1 MEKYELVVF
10 DWDGTLMDSMSKIVT
25 CARAAFTELGFEVPE
40 DNDIRACIGL
50 GLDDIW
56 MRLCSNATPESKQAF
71 VDVYRKHWLS
81 WSGPE
86 SRLYE
91 GASEVLEYLRS
102 ENYYVAIATG
112 KNRIGLDR
120 DLDNTGIRHFFDASR
135 CAGESR
141 SKPHPEMLEYLVD
154 YFAVDPRR
162 TLMIGDTSYD
172 LEMAQGARTDAVAV
186 TYGAHD
192 VARLAPWKPKAMVT
206 DVKQLLQHITVA
218 AG

>member
-25 CARAAFTELGFEVPE
+25 CARSAFTELDFPVPE
-40 DNDIRACIGL
+40 ANDIRACIGL
-50 GLDDIW
+50 GLDEIW
-56 MRLCSNATPESKQAF
+56 HRLCPNSTEATKMAF

-86 SRLYE
+86 SRLYD
-91 GASEVLEYLRS
+91 GVAEVLEFLRKQDYYL
-102 ENYYVAIATG
+102 AIATG

-120 DLDNTGIRHFFDASR
+120 DLDHTGIRHFFDASR

-154 YFAVDPRR
+154 YFAVDPRK

-172 LEMAQGARTDAVAV
+172 LEMAKGAKAEALAV
-186 TYGAHD
+186 TYGAHEIE
-192 VARLAPWKPKAMVT
+192 RLAPWNPKAMVD
-206 DVKQLLQHITVA
+206 DVKELMDHL
-218 AG
+218 